1 METYTLSRLELLF
14 AGQFIDFE
22 QALSEHTSD
31 GGARANFVERC
42 VLGFEKNTDDDDCV
56 KQSTK
61 RMIQEKLPTMSV
73 SRSAV
78 DDARQSSHKR
88 VKMEAQLLNDIDD
101 SQTMKPSENTSH
113 TNKLYVVPDR
123 GSYYW
128 QLAIGGNIIAKR
140 QDDDWVNITSILALY
155 NPIVTAKHFKHME
168 IDKLKKVVSAYEVI
182 NMRSGISGTYMP
194 LENAVL
200 DRIHEL
206 GLYDQT
212 KDLLDARGDM
222 RPKLEFNKATFYSE
236 ADAEPKSI
244 SRKGRNFISIK
255 TSRCFISR
263 NVANNWIN
271 GSQVILAAGAS
282 SAEYNAIIQRY
293 TKGIG
298 EELKMGTSHLNGW
311 YFPYHKAI
319 KIAKEWNVIDLVG
332 GLLVHDM
339 PFDDEA
345 EVEDISKL
353 LTRSLRNGE
362 LRTKSHEN
370 KTYLISSCGANIVS
384 KRLNDSWLNATQ
396 ILALVLNPGHRH
408 GEMRRIHL
416 GEDYEIVMNSRI
428 LIGTYIPLSAGI
440 ALARRY
446 GVLEKIQCLLEDEQ
460 LDDVNDSSDSS
471 PEDDEN
477 VEVESE
483 AVVKQNWR
491 SLSLTNSTGTSFQDS
506 LDNVGQM
513 IVISRNTSNGSGR
526 RPRPRLLTDGLASFE
541 SFKKCFAV
549 TFSENPT
556 VVGFNG
562 LSSTASARYNVSSNG
577 DNVIDKDRER
587 IIDGVRAT
595 PEGTK
600 CVILIRGI
608 DGWTSNVESLRE
620 FSKAFENVDIW
631 LVSAVTK
638 GWGHSE
644 AWREESNGVRYNVF
658 PMSALSM
665 SLPSWQVSHFVTV
678 LDKIQHEKKQ
688 GRGAHIGWLT
698 RGRAF
703 VL

>member
-1 METYTLSRLELLF
+1 
-14 AGQFIDFE
+14 
-22 QALSEHTSD
+22 
-31 GGARANFVERC
+31 
-42 VLGFEKNTDDDDCV
+42 
-56 KQSTK
+56 
-61 RMIQEKLPTMSV
+61 
-73 SRSAV
+73 
-78 DDARQSSHKR
+78 
-88 VKMEAQLLNDIDD
+88 
-101 SQTMKPSENTSH
+101 
-113 TNKLYVVPDR
+113 
-123 GSYYW
+123 
-128 QLAIGGNIIAKR
+128 
-140 QDDDWVNITSILALY
+140 
-155 NPIVTAKHFKHME
+155 ME
-168 IDKLKKVVSAYEVI
+168 IDKLKKVVSAHEVI

-206 GLYDQT
+206 GLYDQI

-222 RPKLEFNKATFYSE
+222 RPELEFNKATFYSD

-255 TSRCFISR
+255 ASRCFISR

-298 EELKMGTSHLNGW
+298 EELKMGTNHLNGW

-319 KIAKEWNVIDLVG
+319 EIAKEWNVIDLIG

-339 PFDDEA
+339 PSDDEA
-345 EVEDISKL
+345 EELKEWGAQDQITRKQNL
-353 LTRSLRNGE
+353 LDNF
-362 LRTKSHEN
+362 
-370 KTYLISSCGANIVS
+370 
-384 KRLNDSWLNATQ
+384 RLNDSWLNATQ

-416 GEDYEIVMNSRI
+416 DEDYEIVMNSRI

-460 LDDVNDSSDSS
+460 LDDVDNSGDSS

-477 VEVESE
+477 VELESE
-483 AVVKQNWR
+483 AMVKQNWR
-491 SLSLTNSTGTSFQDS
+491 SLSLTNSTGTSSQDF
-506 LDNVGQM
+506 LDNV
-513 IVISRNTSNGSGR
+513 GR
-526 RPRPRLLTDGLASFE
+526 RPRPRLLADGLASFN
-541 SFKKCFAV
+541 SFKKCFGV
-549 TFSENPT
+549 NFSGIPT

-562 LSSTASARYNVSSNG
+562 LFSTASARYNVSSNG
-577 DNVIDKDRER
+577 DNVIDKDQER
-587 IIDGVRAT
+587 IIDCVRAT

-620 FSKAFENVDIW
+620 FSRAFEHVDIW
-631 LVSAVTK
+631 FVSAVIK

-658 PMSALSM
+658 PMSALSVP
-665 SLPSWQVSHFVTV
+665 LPSWQVGHFVTV

>member
-1 METYTLSRLELLF
+1 MGNYTLSRLELLF

-22 QALSEHTSD
+22 QALLEHTSD
-31 GGARANFVERC
+31 GGARANLVERS
-42 VLGFEKNTDDDDCV
+42 VPDFEEDTDDCA

-61 RMIQEKLPTMSV
+61 RMVQEKLPTMSV
-73 SRSAV
+73 SRSV
-78 DDARQSSHKR
+78 DDDARRFNHKR
-88 VKMEAQLLNDIDD
+88 VKMEAQLLLNDIDD
-101 SQTMKPSENTSH
+101 SQAMKSSEATPH

-123 GSYYW
+123 GLYHW
-128 QLAIGGNIIAKR
+128 QLEIGGNIISKR

-168 IDKLKKVVSAYEVI
+168 IDRLKKVVSAHEI
-182 NMRSGISGTYMP
+182 GNMRSGISGTYMP

-200 DRIHEL
+200 DRTHEL
-206 GLYDQT
+206 GLYDQI
-212 KDLLDARGDM
+212 KDLLDACGDM
-222 RPKLEFNKATFYSE
+222 RPKLEFNKATFYSN
-236 ADAEPKSI
+236 ADAEPKFI
-244 SRKGRNFISIK
+244 SRKGHNFISIK

-293 TKGIG
+293 TKG
-298 EELKMGTSHLNGW
+298 
-311 YFPYHKAI
+311 
-319 KIAKEWNVIDLVG
+319 EWNVIDLIG

-339 PFDDEA
+339 PSDEEA
-345 EVEDISKL
+345 EVEDISDL

-370 KTYLISSCGANIVS
+370 KTYLITSCGANIVS

-396 ILALVLNPGHRH
+396 ILTLVLNPGHRH

-416 GEDYEIVMNSRI
+416 DENYEIVMNSRI

-460 LDDVNDSSDSS
+460 LDDVDNSSDSS
-471 PEDDEN
+471 AEDDVN

-483 AVVKQNWR
+483 AMVKQNWR
-491 SLSLTNSTGTSFQDS
+491 SLSLTKSTGTSSQNS

-513 IVISRNTSNGSGR
+513 IVISRNTSNGTGR
-526 RPRPRLLTDGLASFE
+526 RPRPRLLADGLASFN
-541 SFKKCFAV
+541 SFKKCFGV
-549 TFSENPT
+549 SFSGIPT

-620 FSKAFENVDIW
+620 FSRAFVHVDIW
-631 LVSAVTK
+631 LISAVTK

-644 AWREESNGVRYNVF
+644 AWHEASNGVRYNVF
-658 PMSALSM
+658 PVSALSVP
-665 SLPSWQVSHFVTV
+665 LPSWQVSHFVTV
-678 LDKIQHEKKQ
+678 LEKIQHEKKQ